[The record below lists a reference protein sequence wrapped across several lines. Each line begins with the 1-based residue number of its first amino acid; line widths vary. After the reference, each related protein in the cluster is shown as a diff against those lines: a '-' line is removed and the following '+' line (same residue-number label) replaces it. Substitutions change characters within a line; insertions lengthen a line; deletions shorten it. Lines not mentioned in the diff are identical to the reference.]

1 MQSGLK
7 SQIISTK
14 LFTLLNNSI
23 NSVTVLVL
31 KITLSTYS
39 EIPS

>member
-1 MQSGLK
+1 MQSGFK
-7 SQIISTK
+7 SQIPSTK

-23 NSVTVLVL
+23 NSVTELVL

-39 EIPS
+39 ANPS